1 MTDVCA
7 VSLLFS
13 FYKCLFSP
21 SGITS
26 GDQAC
31 KSKLCCLPLCGPVSV
46 EACLEGSTR
55 CLKDNKV
62 YYDSRKLVVCV
73 HWLLSYYCLDF
84 FAYQLK
90 KKSYRYTE
98 TFSLWWQGYDQ
109 VTNLLI
115 FENCK
120 NKCMDFVPCSEIRLA
135 TVSWH
140 FEVIYDW
147 KVMNVERLVLY
158 NIYVN
163 NSTIKIQFPV

>member
-1 MTDVCA
+1 MSVRYHYSFHSTSVYS
-7 VSLLFS
+7 VRLELLV
-13 FYKCLFSP
+13 
-21 SGITS
+21 GIRHVKVNCVAS
-26 GDQAC
+26 H
-31 KSKLCCLPLCGPVSV
+31 CGPVSV